1 MLSKLKEIPDGFP
14 CLDTLHDPNTRDVAR
29 LEKSVK
35 KHEPLGDKCLDQS
48 IQTQKKNIRY
58 SFYKITTVVIFLKK
72 RYMAGNFRVWILW
85 SKHGY
90 WPVRARVVYLLFY
103 NQLSFPFVI
112 AFKFSCILSRFSNI
126 RSDMS
131 MIVYVYI
138 IHLFLLLTRVSHEL
152 AK

>member
-1 MLSKLKEIPDGFP
+1 M
-14 CLDTLHDPNTRDVAR
+14 DTLHDPNTRDVAR

-35 KHEPLGDKCLDQS
+35 KHQPIGDWFQLFLSRATSQVFGS
-48 IQTQKKNIRY
+48 EYSNTKKNIRY
-58 SFYKITTVVIFLKK
+58 SFYKITTVVILKK
-72 RYMAGNFRVWILW
+72 NAIWREISVFGYTLIQTR
-85 SKHGY
+85 Y
-90 WPVRARVVYLLFY
+90 WPVRPRVVYLLFY

-138 IHLFLLLTRVSHEL
+138 IHLLLVLTRTSHEL